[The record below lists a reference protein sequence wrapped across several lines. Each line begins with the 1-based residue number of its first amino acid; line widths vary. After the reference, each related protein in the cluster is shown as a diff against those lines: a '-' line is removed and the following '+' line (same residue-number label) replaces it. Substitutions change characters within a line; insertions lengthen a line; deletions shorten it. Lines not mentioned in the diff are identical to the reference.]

1 MANKDI
7 SIVCFSGDFDKA
19 LAAFTIAVGAAAIDK
34 KVSIFFTFWGLNI
47 LKKRQGRSFIGVG
60 FLDRIFNYLMGG
72 MKKLPLSRLNFL
84 GISPNLMTGMM
95 KSNNV
100 ATLPELISSANELGV
115 NLIACEM
122 AMNILSIK
130 KEDLLDEVK
139 EVIGVVTF
147 LDRSEDAHIIFI

>member
-1 MANKDI
+1 
-7 SIVCFSGDFDKA
+7 
-19 LAAFTIAVGAAAIDK
+19 
-34 KVSIFFTFWGLNI
+34 
-47 LKKRQGRSFIGVG
+47 
-60 FLDRIFNYLMGG
+60 MGG
-72 MKKLPLSRLNFL
+72 MNKLPLSRLNFL

-95 KSNNV
+95 KNNNV
-100 ATLPELISSANELGV
+100 ATLPELISSANALGV

-147 LDRSEDAHIIFI
+147 LGQSEDAHIIFI

>member
-47 LKKRQGRSFIGVG
+47 LKKKQGRSFIGVG

-72 MKKLPLSRLNFL
+72 MNKLPLSRLNFL

-95 KSNNV
+95 KNNNV
-100 ATLPELISSANELGV
+100 ATLPELISSASELGV

-147 LDRSEDAHIIFI
+147 LGQSEDAHIIFI

>member
-34 KVSIFFTFWGLNI
+34 KVSVFFTFWGLNI
-47 LKKRQGRSFIGVG
+47 LKKKQGRSFIGVG

-72 MKKLPLSRLNFL
+72 MNKLPLSRLNFL

-95 KSNNV
+95 KNNNV
-100 ATLPELISSANELGV
+100 ATLPELISSASELGV

>member
-34 KVSIFFTFWGLNI
+34 KVSVFFTFWGLNI
-47 LKKRQGRSFIGVG
+47 LKKKQGRSFIGVG

-72 MKKLPLSRLNFL
+72 INKLPLSRLNFL

-95 KSNNV
+95 KNNNV
-100 ATLPELISSANELGV
+100 ATLPELISSANALGV

>member
-47 LKKRQGRSFIGVG
+47 LKKKQGRSFIGVG

-72 MKKLPLSRLNFL
+72 INKLPLSRLNFL

-95 KSNNV
+95 KNNNV
-100 ATLPELISSANELGV
+100 ATLPELISSANALGV